1 MQVDIELI
9 ERREQDLGRGTAL
22 LVSGAVMVLLKWILP
37 PVAPV
42 AIAAYGLY
50 RLYYKDVGEGLLALA
65 LAVVAWVLR
74 YPLGWLLWL
83 GGAAMVGFGLFFVIR
98 GLLADSSPTP

>member
-1 MQVDIELI
+1 MEMDLNA
-9 ERREQDLGRGTAL
+9 RRDQDLGRGTAL

-37 PVAPV
+37 SVAPV
-42 AIAAYGLY
+42 AIAAYALY
-50 RLYYKDVGEGLLALA
+50 RLYYKDIAEGLLALA
-65 LAVVAWVLR
+65 LAALAWVLR

-98 GLLADSSPTP
+98 GLRADAPPLE

>member
-1 MQVDIELI
+1 MDLELSA
-9 ERREQDLGRGTAL
+9 RREQDLGRGTAL

-42 AIAAYGLY
+42 AIAAYGIY
-50 RLYYKDVGEGLLALA
+50 RLYYKDFAEGLLALA
-65 LAVVAWVLR
+65 LAVLAWFLR
-74 YPLGWLLWL
+74 YPLGWMLWL

-98 GLLADSSPTP
+98 GLADPSSEHP